1 MEIWKRNLLI
11 LWFAQFFV
19 MAAMSQVMPFLPLYL
34 KEDLGVT
41 NEQQLNLW
49 AGVIFGANFLSAF
62 IFSPI
67 WGNLADKV
75 GRKVMILRSGFGM
88 AIITGAMGLV
98 NSPVQLLI
106 LRLVNGMI
114 SGFIPAS
121 IALVSTNTPKERV
134 GFALGTLQSGAVAG
148 SILGPALGGIM
159 ADYMGYRNIFF
170 VTGTFLFIAALL
182 TLVMV
187 KEINK
192 PNPKAK
198 NGEGF
203 VKDFKRIVS
212 NKPIPAL
219 FGTGMILQFSLIS
232 TQPIMALYV
241 EEIMDHPEHIAF
253 FAGLVMSTTGVANMI
268 SAPILG
274 KLGDRYGSQHVLFFS
289 LLAASIVML
298 PHAFVTSIWQLLV
311 LRFFLGLFVGGL
323 MPSIN
328 ALIRQH
334 APEGMESRTYGYSNS
349 AMFIGNM
356 MGPIIGGLITG
367 WFDKASV
374 FIFASMLLFMNF
386 FLVRFQILGKV
397 NSNLKAKHS

>member
-98 NSPVQLLI
+98 GSPVQLLI

-268 SAPILG
+268 SSPILG
-274 KLGDRYGSQHVLFFS
+274 KLGDRYGSQHVLFIS
-289 LLAASIVML
+289 LLMASIVML

-328 ALIRQH
+328 ALIKQY

-349 AMFIGNM
+349 AIFIGNM
-356 MGPIIGGLITG
+356 LGPIVGGLITG

-374 FIFASMLLFMNF
+374 FIFASLLLFMNF
-386 FLVRFQILGKV
+386 FLVRFHILGKV